1 MSQKNETLPLILAL
15 LSTIAVL
22 GAGYWWFA
30 NKSGIKPNIS
40 SIENQ
45 EKVNPVDNQNTK
57 NNSNNKNPVLSQ
69 SAATVQFKAPTSV
82 PSGTAIAINGSTSMV
97 QVNQALKTSFQQQ
110 FPGTQVIT
118 NAQGSDRGIQLL
130 QQGDIDV
137 AAISRPL
144 TTQEQAGGLATVPIV
159 QDAIAVVVSVNNPYR
174 RGLTPTQVK
183 DIFTGKI
190 TNWSAVGGKS
200 RTIRV
205 INRPSISGTHQVFK
219 QQVLQG
225 NNFGNGSNFTTMERD
240 ATTPILRAL
249 GTDGISYAT
258 YAQVANQQTVRTVA
272 IDGLTPEA
280 INYPYQRVL
289 YYAYQE
295 PASPAVEAFLGYTL
309 SPSGQQ
315 AIADKS

>member
-15 LSTIAVL
+15 LCTIAVL
-22 GAGYWWFA
+22 GAGYWWFT
-30 NKSGIKPNIS
+30 NKSGIEPTMPS
-40 SIENQ
+40 AENK
-45 EKVNPVDNQNTK
+45 EKVNPVDNQNT
-57 NNSNNKNPVLSQ
+57 NNNNNNPVSSQ
-69 SAATVQFKAPTSV
+69 STATAQFKAPKSV

-118 NAQGSDRGIQLL
+118 NAQGSNRGIKLL

-144 TTQEQAGGLATVPIV
+144 TAQEQANGLAAVPIV
-159 QDAIAVVVSVNNPYR
+159 QDTIAVVVSVNNPYR
-174 RGLTPTQVK
+174 RGLTKTQVQ

-200 RTIRV
+200 RTIKV

-219 QQVLQG
+219 QEVLQN
-225 NNFGNGSNFTTMERD
+225 NNFGNGANFTTMDRD

-280 INYPYQRVL
+280 SNYPFQRVL
-289 YYAYQE
+289 YYAYTE
-295 PASPAVEAFLGYTL
+295 PASPAVKAFLGYTL
-309 SPSGQQ
+309 SPSGQK
-315 AIADKS
+315 AIVAK

>member
-1 MSQKNETLPLILAL
+1 MAQKKETLPLILAL

-22 GAGYWWFA
+22 GAGFWWFT
-30 NKSGIKPNIS
+30 NKSGIKVNMPS
-40 SIENQ
+40 AENGEQ
-45 EKVNPVDNQNTK
+45 VNTPERQNTNH
-57 NNSNNKNPVLSQ
+57 NNPSVSQ
-69 SAATVQFKAPTSV
+69 SAAVNQFKAPNSL
-82 PSGTAIAINGSTSMV
+82 PPGTAIAINGSTSMV
-97 QVNQALKTSFQQQ
+97 QINQALKTSFQQQ
-110 FPGTQVIT
+110 FPGTQIIT
-118 NAQGSDRGIQLL
+118 NAQGSNRGIKLL

-144 TTQEQAGGLATVPIV
+144 TAQEKASGLAAVAIV

-174 RGLTPTQVK
+174 RGLTKAQVK
-183 DIFTGKI
+183 DIFAGNI
-190 TNWSAVGGKS
+190 TNWSEVGGKS
-200 RTIRV
+200 STIKV

-219 QQVLQG
+219 QEVLQG
-225 NNFGNGSNFTTMERD
+225 NNFGNGNNFTTMERD

-280 INYPYQRVL
+280 ANYPYQRVL

-295 PASPAVEAFLGYTL
+295 PASPEVEAFLGYTL
-309 SPSGQQ
+309 SPEGQQ
-315 AIADKS
+315 AIAGN